1 VNELVAG
8 LGLAMD
14 ASNGLHFWLKLV
26 QLALLVFIPL
36 SLLAYL
42 PRQGIA
48 VKGMR
53 YGLVSL
59 IAVLSAIQLYSI
71 ESKLAFAHYSDVE
84 ELHLN
89 PARLFEFGA
98 HLGVAS
104 SLGLVLQWLGILFC
118 AGFFAKRWHAHS
130 KRLPLLKLA
139 VLLGI
144 SVLLVQDAYR
154 NTYVLLR
161 NTLNNLVIND
171 DFTQIY
177 PSVAALPASLFT
189 PSQFGSA
196 YSVIAHAG
204 GGMMRTA
211 ADGEPEQLS
220 YTNSLEAV
228 EQSIRDGKKL
238 IELDLL
244 TTSDGELIAGH
255 DWPRVK
261 ALLKFQGITE
271 RQHHDSSP
279 LSFAEFSLLRQ
290 QSAIK
295 PLDLAQIDA
304 IFKAHPQLILVTDKT
319 DNFPKLVQ
327 GFEFPERLIVECF
340 SLYQCQ
346 RANRYGIVNT
356 ALNIQLDNADIVD
369 YLQRNRISM
378 VTFRGVEQH
387 NTLQFERAKAIH
399 DAGIVSLVYTS
410 GDDLAYLQQHIGLT
424 ASAIY
429 TDFFSLTSQT
439 LIAP

>member
-1 VNELVAG
+1 MQP
-8 LGLAMD
+8 LALEF
-14 ASNGLHFWLKLV
+14 GLKLL
-26 QLALLVFIPL
+26 QLGLLVFIL
-36 SLLAYL
+36 WTLLGYL
-42 PRQGIA
+42 PRQGLA
-48 VKGMR
+48 VKGLR
-53 YGLVSL
+53 YGLFSL
-59 IAVLSAIQLYSI
+59 IALWSAIQLYTI
-71 ESKLAFAHYSDVE
+71 ATKLAFGHYSDYE
-84 ELHLN
+84 ELYLH
-89 PARLFEFGA
+89 PTRLLEFGT
-98 HLGVAS
+98 HLGFAS
-104 SLGLVLQWLGILFC
+104 CLGLVLQWLVILLG
-118 AGFFAKRWHAHS
+118 ARFFANKWHAHR
-130 KRLPLLKLA
+130 KRLPLLTLA

-161 NTLNNLVIND
+161 NTLNSLVIID
-171 DFTQIY
+171 DFTQVY
-177 PSVAALPASLFT
+177 PSVTSLSASLFSS
-189 PSQFGSA
+189 SQVGSA

-204 GGMMRTA
+204 GGLLQA
-211 ADGEPEQLS
+211 GSKGEFKPIRYS
-220 YTNSLEAV
+220 NSLEAV
-228 EQSIRDGKKL
+228 EQSIADGKKL
-238 IELDLL
+238 IEFDLL
-244 TTSDGELIAGH
+244 TTLDGELVAGH

-295 PLDLAQIDA
+295 PLDLAQIDV
-304 IFKAHPQLILVTDKT
+304 IFKAHPELILVTDKT

-327 GFEFPERLIVECF
+327 GFAFPERLIVECF

-346 RANRYGIVNT
+346 RAKRYGIVNT
-356 ALNIQLDNADIVD
+356 ALNIQLNNPDIVN
-369 YLQRNRISM
+369 YLQRNQISM

-387 NTLQFERAKAIH
+387 NTLEYERAKAIFN
-399 DAGIVSLVYTS
+399 AGIVTLVYTS
-410 GDDLAYLQQHIGLT
+410 GDDLAYLQQHIGVT